1 MNGLDRI
8 TFHPEMMG
16 GRACI
21 RGTGGAASGIARRL
35 RKREAA
41 APAESEQESVDA
53 KPKIWHRI
61 DMSQIPHWVNAVIN
75 AVINAAKFWGN
86 KEGVG

>member
-21 RGTGGAASGIARRL
+21 RGTGGAASGIACRL
-35 RKREAA
+35 RKREVA
-41 APAESEQESVDA
+41 APAESGRGVVDA

-61 DMSQIPHWVNAVIN
+61 DMSQASSWIN
-75 AVINAAKFWGN
+75 AAINAAKFWGN